1 MPSPHYLLKSSLLS
15 GHVADAGSSHQLVVL
30 VVLRHTACD
39 SAPALFLVAALLQA
53 TSGIMAMTAIQI
65 NFFIFIIL

>member
-1 MPSPHYLLKSSLLS
+1 
-15 GHVADAGSSHQLVVL
+15 
-30 VVLRHTACD
+30 
-39 SAPALFLVAALLQA
+39 LVAALLQA